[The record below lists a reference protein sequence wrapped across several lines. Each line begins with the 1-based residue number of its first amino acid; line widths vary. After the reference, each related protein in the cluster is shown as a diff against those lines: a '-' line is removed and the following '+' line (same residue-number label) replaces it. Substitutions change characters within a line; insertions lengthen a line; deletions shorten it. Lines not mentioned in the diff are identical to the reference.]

1 MYKLC
6 TFAPA
11 DGQTSPAA
19 LTNMI
24 ADYCLIKLA
33 RFNQGL
39 SQMDLAK
46 KAGLSHK
53 TIVKAERGKSIGSKS
68 NKAIRDAL
76 GLE

>member
-11 DGQTSPAA
+11 DGLTSPAA

-24 ADYCLIKLA
+24 ADYYLIKLA

-39 SQMDLAK
+39 SQMELAK

>member
-6 TFAPA
+6 TFAAA

-24 ADYCLIKLA
+24 ADYYLIKLA

-39 SQMDLAK
+39 SQTDLAK

-53 TIVKAERGKSIGSKS
+53 TIVKAERGQSIGAKS

-76 GLE
+76 GLK

>member
-1 MYKLC
+1 M
-6 TFAPA
+6 
-11 DGQTSPAA
+11 
-19 LTNMI
+19 
-24 ADYCLIKLA
+24 IKLA

-39 SQMDLAK
+39 SQMELAK

-76 GLE
+76 GLK

>member
-1 MYKLC
+1 
-6 TFAPA
+6 
-11 DGQTSPAA
+11 
-19 LTNMI
+19 MI
-24 ADYCLIKLA
+24 ADYCQIKLA

-39 SQMDLAK
+39 SQMELAK

-76 GLE
+76 GLK